1 MSDDPAGRRYDDR
14 EVALIL
20 KGAAEQEGRA
30 GAREAAG
37 GLTLPEL
44 EQVAREAGM
53 DPALVRRSAAQ
64 LEARGGDSLGE
75 RWRGGPRELIVER
88 VLDGELAADA
98 RGVAESLTTAVREAA
113 GGALGSTEAV
123 GRLFTWRGR
132 LDGAQADV
140 SVTPAHGRT
149 TVRVRVALDGASQ
162 ASFAKWLVAFGG
174 AGGFLTFSLL
184 VNAIGAFA
192 ALPVAGVVGIGY
204 LTARRDFASAQ
215 ARYAARAD
223 AVVEA
228 VAHAVT
234 RAVTRAATTAQ
245 PTLPPVDTPRL
256 RG

>member
-20 KGAAEQEGRA
+20 KGAAEQEGL
-30 GAREAAG
+30 AASRDATG

-44 EQVAREAGM
+44 EQVALEAGL

-64 LEARGGDSLGE
+64 LDARGGDSLGA
-75 RWRGGPRELIVER
+75 RWRGGPHELIVER
-88 VLDGELAADA
+88 VLDGELAGDA
-98 RGVAESLTTAVREAA
+98 PGVAEALVTAVRAAA
-113 GGALGSTEAV
+113 GGGLGSADTT

-140 SVTPAHGRT
+140 SVTPANGRT

-174 AGGFLTFSLL
+174 GGGFFTFSLL
-184 VNAIGAFA
+184 VQAIGAFV
-192 ALPVAGVVGIGY
+192 ALPVAGVVGVGY
-204 LTARRDFASAQ
+204 LTARRDFARAQ

-223 AVVEA
+223 AVVDA
-228 VAHAVT
+228 VV
-234 RAVTRAATTAQ
+234 RAVTNASTSAVQPVLPRADDA
-245 PTLPPVDTPRL
+245 PRL
-256 RG
+256 PG